1 MPLLQLVEKWPM
13 TCRADN
19 KLDSNINVD
28 MLIFSKS
35 EAVQCETQL
44 AVVNWVHSWR
54 RFVHRPS
61 RPNRSLLTT
70 RTKPLVSFRSV
81 MI

>member
-1 MPLLQLVEKWPM
+1 M

-35 EAVQCETQL
+35 EAVH
-44 AVVNWVHSWR
+44 VKHSSQWR
-54 RFVHRPS
+54 TEF
-61 RPNRSLLTT
+61 TAEDG
-70 RTKPLVSFRSV
+70 SFTGRV
-81 MI
+81 GQTGAC